1 MYFRQI
7 LHEEK
12 SCLSY
17 LIGCDTEGVAAAI
30 DPQGDPGRYVSLAAE
45 RGMKVSA
52 VMETHLQA
60 DHISSARALAAL
72 TGATH
77 YLGPGAD
84 VRFAYSPLTDGR
96 VIQLG
101 NRRFRIFHT
110 PGHTP
115 EHVSILVN
123 DWALLTGDT
132 LFVGDV
138 GRVDLPAHA
147 APGEAEALIERN
159 ARELW
164 TNLQRLL
171 ELPEWTEVYPA
182 HYGGSICGRGI
193 DYKPS
198 SSIGREKLKN
208 PPLRLSVEEFITFQI
223 ENPPSLPEEFA
234 AIGRANRGETS
245 QAV

>member
-17 LIGCDTEGVAAAI
+17 LIGCDTVGVAAAI
-30 DPQGDPGRYVSLAAE
+30 DPQGDPKRYIELAAQK
-45 RGMKVSA
+45 GIKIAA
-52 VMETHLQA
+52 VIETHLQA
-60 DHISSARALAAL
+60 DHYSSARELTAM

-84 VRFAYSPLTDGR
+84 VRFPFSPLTDGR
-96 VIQLG
+96 VFRLG
-101 NRRFRIFHT
+101 NRRFRVFHT

-115 EHVSILVN
+115 ESVSILVN

-138 GRVDLPAHA
+138 GRVDLPAEA
-147 APGEAEALIERN
+147 AGDTSLTEQQ
-159 ARELW
+159 ARDLH
-164 TNLQRLL
+164 TSLTRLKT
-171 ELPEWTEVYPA
+171 LPDWTEIYPA
-182 HYGGSICGRGI
+182 HYGGSVCGRGI

-198 SSIGREKLKN
+198 STIGREKIKN
-208 PPLRLSVEEFITFQI
+208 PALSLPADEFMKFQL
-223 ENPPSLPEEFA
+223 ENPPALPPEFA
-234 AIGRANRGETS
+234 AISRVNRGEITLT
-245 QAV
+245 V